1 MQYDPFHLSSLS
13 IGLYGHVLG
22 LVRFSVIV
30 GDGHFH
36 LWRGQGD
43 VSDRIGGISFV
54 SLLQV
59 LAADRLEIVSPEK
72 DRFLPRL
79 SSIPVQMKV

>member
-1 MQYDPFHLSSLS
+1 M
-13 IGLYGHVLG
+13 
-22 LVRFSVIV
+22 VRFPVIV

-54 SLLQV
+54 NLLQV

-72 DRFLPRL
+72 DRVL
-79 SSIPVQMKV
+79 IPAQFDTRADESVMSLAVLGF